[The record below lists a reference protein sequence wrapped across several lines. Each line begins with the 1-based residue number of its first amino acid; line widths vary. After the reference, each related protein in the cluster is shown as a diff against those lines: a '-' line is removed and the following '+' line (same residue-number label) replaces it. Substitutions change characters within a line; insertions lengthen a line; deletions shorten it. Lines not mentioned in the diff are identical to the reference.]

1 LTVSAPW
8 VAGTPPAQ
16 SESCGGASRAAETT
30 AVRNYFLRLKERVMT
45 LTLRTL
51 AVLAVLT
58 LTVACQSMTGRTTG
72 QNVDDATLTAS
83 VKAKLVGD
91 KAANLTRVDVDTT
104 NATVALNGVVETPD
118 QKARA
123 EMLAKEVKG
132 VQKVVNNLQVQKR

>member
-1 LTVSAPW
+1 VRRRIARRPRKM
-8 VAGTPPAQ
+8 P
-16 SESCGGASRAAETT
+16 RFETI
-30 AVRNYFLRLKERVMT
+30 FLRFKERAMT

-72 QNVDDATLTAS
+72 TNVDDATITAS

-91 KAANLTRVDVDTT
+91 KVANLTRVDVDTT

-123 EMLAKEVKG
+123 EMLTKEVKG

>member
-1 LTVSAPW
+1 
-8 VAGTPPAQ
+8 
-16 SESCGGASRAAETT
+16 
-30 AVRNYFLRLKERVMT
+30 MT

-91 KAANLTRVDVDTT
+91 KVANLTRVDVDTT